1 MTMGEFFETPNG
13 HKCSLT
19 RPAAIQS
26 RSQIGVREVNLNLNF
41 GRDVPN

>member
-13 HKCSLT
+13 HKRSLT

-26 RSQIGVREVNLNLNF
+26 RSQIGVREVYLNLNLNL
-41 GRDVPN
+41 